1 MTYIDLLVICGRVLF
16 LFSMPANFAQYR
28 WAVDRFNN
36 PFPANKKQS
45 SFLFRTSTLRSVW
58 PKADHFVPNCFI
70 FISMIVL
77 TITSLVRSKNKY
89 MRTSMK
95 STVFRLM
102 FLFCVHFKW
111 ICNSIIYLSEDVER
125 NPEPSPNF
133 TQNITIGHWNL
144 NSMI

>member
-1 MTYIDLLVICGRVLF
+1 
-16 LFSMPANFAQYR
+16 
-28 WAVDRFNN
+28 
-36 PFPANKKQS
+36 
-45 SFLFRTSTLRSVW
+45 
-58 PKADHFVPNCFI
+58 
-70 FISMIVL
+70 MIVL